1 MTRVSNRSIQKVFE
15 EREKSDFSQ
24 QLIAVSTQV
33 STVSTQISHVNTTVM
48 RLADQQSI
56 LTQNDYHRNGQINDL
71 MQLAQQND
79 KRLSA
84 IDEKLDFIM
93 AKLGIYQN

>member
-1 MTRVSNRSIQKVFE
+1 MFE

-48 RLADQQSI
+48 RLADQQS
-56 LTQNDYHRNGQINDL
+56 LLSQSDYHRNVQLTDL
-71 MQLAQQND
+71 MALAQQND
-79 KRLSA
+79 KRLNA
-84 IDEKLDFIM
+84 IDEKLDFII
-93 AKLGIYQN
+93 AKLGIYQP